1 MANRALLVR
10 FHPYQQ
16 TDFLKTVCQEHWQMI
31 GAIRDEDR
39 AGLVTLVKIHVPRAK
54 EGYLAAYRAREG
66 LERSA

>member
-1 MANRALLVR
+1 
-10 FHPYQQ
+10 
-16 TDFLKTVCQEHWQMI
+16 MI